1 MVRAFGGVASALM
14 PDRLL
19 RDGLLVA
26 IVATASIGL
35 GLRIDARWVMTATLA
50 GSFIGPCIAS
60 HFVRRL
66 RPRVINTV
74 AASYCGADLAPNG
87 LAARDHRGD

>member
-50 GSFIGPCIAS
+50 GSFIGLCIAS

>member
-26 IVATASIGL
+26 IVRHGEHRPWPAHRRTL
-35 GLRIDARWVMTATLA
+35 GDDRDARGLLHRALHREPFRAAA
-50 GSFIGPCIAS
+50 GPARHQHGRGELLRRGSGAKRPCRS
-60 HFVRRL
+60 
-66 RPRVINTV
+66 
-74 AASYCGADLAPNG
+74 
-87 LAARDHRGD
+87 